1 MSIKRA
7 NLLASTALVA
17 VVMAAPGFALATEL
31 DDGMTIT
38 VDNTT
43 GLLDSDNDGGNIAIT
58 IDSTAGAITLGAQ
71 GTHSLESSND
81 GKAQTI
87 TVTVTSSGTANG
99 VTFADDVIGN
109 NVGDVI
115 TINSTNDNLTFQGNV
130 TSQGGAINMGSGSAD
145 PTLTVTFDTANNENL
160 TINATVGA
168 VDAADTVTMVVSN
181 SDSGN
186 ANTIT
191 FSQAI
196 GGATAANAI
205 DTLTVGANTTATFS
219 SSVRAGTVNLNSA
232 NTTTFSNNVIA
243 TTVNFG
249 ADGTAEI
256 SSNRGV
262 DGAVTTTTT
271 DTGALIF
278 GTSTS
283 DTTLV
288 SGAIGTST
296 TKLKAVTADAGA
308 GMTASFGGDVNATT
322 VTLTGTNNTAV
333 FAFAGDVNATTL
345 AIIIGGAVNI
355 AADKNLTAA
364 VTASADGV
372 GILNFAGTSTV
383 TGAIGATGGGNRLNA
398 INVNGGTVTL
408 SDTFAAATTTV
419 ASGATLKTGGAITFE
434 GALNNNGTLSLGGTL
449 TATSAGGT
457 IDLAN
462 TGNATLA
469 LASTSAYTNGVVI
482 ASDDNN
488 VSATNTV
495 TVTPHANFTSGT
507 LTLVDTGTG
516 TVAANTQFSVADNLL
531 TSYAITG
538 GGGATDL
545 VLTATQKSATTV
557 ASTLGTTTDAAN
569 ALAAGVAATASDTTL
584 TTAYNTAVQ
593 AGGAE
598 AKKAAEQSQPNIT
611 AAAAQAITA
620 ASRSSA
626 DAVSARLASAR
637 TGTQVAGLQQTGVA
651 AGDGSRR
658 NGGWGKVFGNVANQ
672 DDRDGVAGYDSHT
685 YGLAVGMDNKVTD
698 TVRVGA
704 ALSYARSNVDGNDA
718 GNSDTDIDSYQ
729 VAVYGSYEPGA
740 YYVEGQLAYAFNS
753 VDTSRDITFGGLD
766 RTAKGSYDANQYSA
780 TLGAGVP
787 MKHDAFT
794 ITPKAGLFYAYT
806 NSDSYTETGAGGMNL
821 VVNPDDTSMLEGS
834 LGVNVAYDHKVE
846 GGLLRPE
853 VRAAV
858 LYEFL
863 DDNASATSR
872 FTGAGATFNTEGL
885 DTAQLGGTLGFG
897 VGYTTADGM
906 WEIRGDYDAELRQD
920 FVGHT
925 GMLTGRINF

>member
-1 MSIKRA
+1 
-7 NLLASTALVA
+7 
-17 VVMAAPGFALATEL
+17 MAAPGFALATEL
-31 DDGMTIT
+31 NDGMTINAS
-38 VDNTT
+38 DAN

-58 IDSTAGAITLGAQ
+58 IDSTGGAITLGAQ
-71 GTHSLESSND
+71 GTRSIESSTD
-81 GKAQTI
+81 GKAQAI
-87 TVTVTSSGTANG
+87 TVTATSSGTANG
-99 VTFADDVIGN
+99 VTFADDVLGN
-109 NVGDVI
+109 DIADVI

-130 TSQGGAINMGSGSAD
+130 ALQGGAINMGSGSAD

-160 TINATVGA
+160 TVLATIGA
-168 VDAADTVTMVVSN
+168 VDAADTVTMVVAN

-191 FSQAI
+191 FSQAV
-196 GGATAANAI
+196 GGATAATAI
-205 DTLTVGANTTATFS
+205 DTLTVGASTTATFS
-219 SSVRAGTVNLNSA
+219 GTVRAGTVNLNSA
-232 NTTTFSNNVIA
+232 NVTTFSDNVTA

-249 ADGTAEI
+249 ADGTMA
-256 SSNRGV
+256 V
-262 DGAVTTTTT
+262 AADKAVAGAITTTTT
-271 DTGALIF
+271 DTGTLAF
-278 GTSTS
+278 GTSTANTS
-283 DTTLV
+283 LA

-296 TKLKAVTADAGA
+296 TKLKAVTAGANAGV
-308 GMTASFGGDVNATT
+308 TSSFGGDVNATT
-322 VTLTGTNNTAV
+322 ITLTGADNTAV
-333 FAFAGDVNATTL
+333 FGFAGNVNATTL
-345 AIIIGGAVNI
+345 AITTGGTVNI

-372 GILNFAGTSTV
+372 GILSFAGTSTV
-383 TGAIGATGGGNRLNA
+383 TGAIGATGAGNRLNA

-408 SDTFAAATTTV
+408 SDTFAAATTTI
-419 ASGATLKTGGAITFE
+419 ASGATLKTGGAVTYE
-434 GALNNNGTLSLGGTL
+434 GALNNNGTLNLGGTL
-449 TATSAGGT
+449 TSTASSGA

-462 TGNATLA
+462 TGNATLS

-482 ASDDNN
+482 SSLDNN
-488 VSATNTV
+488 VNATNTV
-495 TVTPHANFTSGT
+495 TVAPHVNFTSGT
-507 LTLVDTGTG
+507 LTLVDTTTG
-516 TVAANTQFSVADNLL
+516 TVAANTQFSVSDNAL

-545 VLTATQKSATTV
+545 VITATQKSTSTV

-569 ALAAGVAATASDTTL
+569 ALAAGIAATASDTTL
-584 TTAYNTAVQ
+584 TTAYNTAIQ
-593 AGGAE
+593 AGGSE

-620 ASRSSA
+620 ASRGSA

-637 TGTQVAGLQQTGVA
+637 TGVQVAGLQETGVA

-658 NGGWGKVFGNVANQ
+658 NGGWGKVFGNIANQ

-698 TVRVGA
+698 TVRLGA
-704 ALSYARSNVDGNDA
+704 ALSYARTNVDGNDS

-729 VAVYGSYEPGA
+729 VAVYGSYEPGV

-753 VDTSRDITFGGLD
+753 VDTSRDITFGGLN
-766 RTAKGSYDANQYSA
+766 RTAKGSYDADQYSA

-806 NSDSYTETGAGGMNL
+806 SSDSYTETGAGGMNL

-834 LGVNVAYDHKVE
+834 IGVNVAYDHKVS
-846 GGLLRPE
+846 GGMLRPE

-920 FVGHT
+920 FVGHS
-925 GMLTGRINF
+925 GMLTGRVNF